1 MIRSFWGS
9 LIVIAVAVFAGGYW
23 WFSQGAQLTSQDVD
37 TAAGQAESAQGP
49 VAPVEVAP
57 IKEGTIAEEIT
68 VYGTIVPAAGAVQAI
83 AVPFESRVRRILVTE
98 GQQVSKG
105 EPLLEIEPSAETN
118 LQTQQA
124 RSEYQAAQKALQY
137 MQQRFD
143 LKLATNDQL
152 LQTHQALEQAQAKL
166 ESLRRRGSEGAQT
179 IHADAASL
187 VSKVA
192 VQEAAIVSAGN
203 AMIEMVT
210 QNRLQ
215 ARLGI
220 EPADSSKVKAGQE
233 VSLARINVPGT
244 HAVIGR
250 IRKLSQAA
258 NATSQL
264 VDGFVDLPS
273 SSGFL
278 LNEYVAGRISCC
290 LRSGVGCAALRG
302 SPRRRPLCALYRQRR
317 PRPRTHRAGAFG
329 ECTRGRSQWQRPC
342 SGGAGRDVG
351 KLRAERRHGRQ
362 SGTVP
367 MNFTRWVQVHRRS
380 VLFLLTVLVL
390 GGLASIPALPVAL
403 FPHVIFPRVMV
414 NIDSGDRPAERMMI
428 EVTFPIEEGVRAIP
442 GVRGVRSTTSRGS
455 AEISINFDWGE
466 DMVAALLQVESAIN
480 QVMPNLPQGT
490 TFNARRMDPTVFP
503 VLAYSLTSDA
513 HSLVDLRD
521 IALYQLRPLISTIT
535 GVAKVEILGG
545 AQREYQINVNPARLD
560 SYGLSLSDVAKSLS
574 AANVIEAVGR
584 MEDHYK
590 LYLAMSDTRFLNLGQ
605 IRDTMFAPAQE
616 ACPVRQCGYR

>member
-83 AVPFESRVRRILVTE
+83 TVPFESRVRRILVTE

-187 VSKVA
+187 VSKVS

-278 LNEYVAGRISCC
+278 LNEYVAGRISVASAQG
-290 LRSGVGCAALRG
+290 LVVPRSAVLPDADRYVLFTVKGG
-302 SPRRRPLCALYRQRR
+302 
-317 PRPRTHRAGAFG
+317 RAQ
-329 ECTRGRSQWQRPC
+329 EHT
-342 SGGAGRDVG
+342 
-351 KLRAERRHGRQ
+351 
-362 SGTVP
+362 
-367 MNFTRWVQVHRRS
+367 VQVRLANAQEVQVS
-380 VLFLLTVLVL
+380 GKDLVAGEPVVTL
-390 GGLASIPALPVAL
+390 GNYELKDGMAV
-403 FPHVIFPRVMV
+403 
-414 NIDSGDRPAERMMI
+414 
-428 EVTFPIEEGVRAIP
+428 
-442 GVRGVRSTTSRGS
+442 
-455 AEISINFDWGE
+455 
-466 DMVAALLQVESAIN
+466 
-480 QVMPNLPQGT
+480 
-490 TFNARRMDPTVFP
+490 
-503 VLAYSLTSDA
+503 
-513 HSLVDLRD
+513 
-521 IALYQLRPLISTIT
+521 
-535 GVAKVEILGG
+535 KVEPS
-545 AQREYQINVNPARLD
+545 R
-560 SYGLSLSDVAKSLS
+560 
-574 AANVIEAVGR
+574 
-584 MEDHYK
+584 
-590 LYLAMSDTRFLNLGQ
+590 
-605 IRDTMFAPAQE
+605 
-616 ACPVRQCGYR
+616 